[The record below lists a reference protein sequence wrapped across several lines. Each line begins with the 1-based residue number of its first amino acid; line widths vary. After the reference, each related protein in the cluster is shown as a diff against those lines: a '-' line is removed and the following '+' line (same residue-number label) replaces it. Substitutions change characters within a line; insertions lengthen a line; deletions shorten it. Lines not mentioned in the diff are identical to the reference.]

1 MKEFFVFDED
11 GRFTGKVVTTISD
24 RRRAQKELKVTS
36 NNVLLRYN
44 VLLEAFRGHEMVT
57 HFGCRK

>member
-36 NNVLLRYN
+36 TNVVLRYN
-44 VLLEAFRGHEMVT
+44 VLLEAFRPQKMNW
-57 HFGCRK
+57 

>member
-36 NNVLLRYN
+36 TNVVLRYN
-44 VLLEAFRGHEMVT
+44 ILLEAFRPQKMNW
-57 HFGCRK
+57 